1 MAFSKDF
8 IWCVGGA
15 AVQQDGGYL
24 DGGKGLNIWDALSDG
39 HIKHNDTCHIAC
51 DHYHK

>member
-24 DGGKGLNIWDALSDG
+24 IQYLTLLE
-39 HIKHNDTCHIAC
+39 IASAANGFPS
-51 DHYHK
+51 KI